1 MLPQHS
7 REIHS
12 EEKGSPERRDCGA
25 SSHIPQLDVG
35 QIRVAEV
42 LVLALSSALALWCEL
57 ELSSVCLALTLSS
70 PSVLEPVHHFGL
82 GGWLSRQGA
91 C

>member
-42 LVLALSSALALWCEL
+42 LVLAL
-57 ELSSVCLALTLSS
+57 
-70 PSVLEPVHHFGL
+70 
-82 GGWLSRQGA
+82 RQ
-91 C
+91 